1 MARKRRLRRG
11 SNDDWSMWLLN
22 EDDLEDAQEMLW
34 RGGYQPQ
41 PWVRY
46 DCEFWPKERWVLH
59 VSPKELKEI
68 ETEKLA
74 YLARLERERWE
85 RWQVKAER
93 REEVEQRWRGDLLAR
108 FAKPAGTHRFV
119 CQRCRRT
126 FFSPIDD
133 AEVAAEFLATFGVPQ
148 PADCLA
154 VCEPCFD
161 VLMATRT

>member
-1 MARKRRLRRG
+1 MSRKRRLRRG

-34 RGGYQPQ
+34 RGHCPPRY
-41 PWVRY
+41 VRY
-46 DCEFWPKERWVLH
+46 DREVYPKWCLVKH
-59 VSPKELKEI
+59 YSPKELRAFEA
-68 ETEKLA
+68 E
-74 YLARLERERWE
+74 ARAERAAASARRKAHWE
-85 RWQVKAER
+85 EQVAR
-93 REEVEQRWRGDLLAR
+93 REEVEQRWRDDLLAR
-108 FAKPAGTHRFV
+108 FAKPAGHHRFV

-133 AEVAAEFLATFGVPQ
+133 AEVQAEFLATFGVPQ

>member
-1 MARKRRLRRG
+1 MSRKRRLRRG

-34 RGGYQPQ
+34 RGHCPPRY
-41 PWVRY
+41 VRY
-46 DCEFWPKERWVLH
+46 DREVYH
-59 VSPKELKEI
+59 SPRELREI
-68 ETEKLA
+68 EAEKQA
-74 YLARLERERWE
+74 YRLQLERERKE
-85 RWQVKAER
+85 RWEEQVAR
-93 REEVEQRWRGDLLAR
+93 REEVEQRWRGELLAR
-108 FAKPAGTHRFV
+108 FAKPAGHHRFV

-133 AEVAAEFLATFGVPQ
+133 AEVQAEFLATFGVPQ

>member
-34 RGGYQPQ
+34 RGGYRPERY
-41 PWVRY
+41 VRY
-46 DCEFWPKERWVLH
+46 DREVYPHWQLVPH
-59 VSPKELKEI
+59 HSPRELREI
-68 ETEKLA
+68 EAEKQA
-74 YLARLERERWE
+74 YRLQLERERKE
-85 RWQVKAER
+85 RWEEQVAR
-93 REEVEQRWRGDLLAR
+93 REEVEQRWRDDLLAR
-108 FAKPAGTHRFV
+108 FAKPAGHHRFV

-133 AEVAAEFLATFGVPQ
+133 AEVEAEFLATFGVPQ